1 MEFLRGV
8 SVEGVKLVTG
18 HRSQNS
24 PLKHNSRSINMCDLV
39 GLSRRPTQSED
50 LNVVQSDNKRVCV

>member
-1 MEFLRGV
+1 
-8 SVEGVKLVTG
+8 
-18 HRSQNS
+18 
-24 PLKHNSRSINMCDLV
+24 MCDLV